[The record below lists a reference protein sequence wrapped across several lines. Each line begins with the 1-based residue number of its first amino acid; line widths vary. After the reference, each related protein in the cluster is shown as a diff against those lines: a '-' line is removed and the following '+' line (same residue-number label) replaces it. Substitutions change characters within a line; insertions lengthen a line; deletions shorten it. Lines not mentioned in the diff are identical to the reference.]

1 VWTTGHRLPITGA
14 GHETGGSRRHGPQ
27 ASPRDAGALAEMMET
42 LFSHGAMADR
52 MGRNA
57 RAKFL
62 SAYTPQR
69 NFEALFVYTRV
80 LQPRRSM

>member
-1 VWTTGHRLPITGA
+1 
-14 GHETGGSRRHGPQ
+14 
-27 ASPRDAGALAEMMET
+27 MMET

-69 NFEALFVYTRV
+69 NFEALIRIYESASAQTFDVIDSERNGGV
-80 LQPRRSM
+80 LR